1 MIVQSDFIWKFFSR
15 GEYMHGENKVI
26 LKDGKNKVYDLKMGS
41 LSCRLYKEEWENS
54 KSAI

>member
-1 MIVQSDFIWKFFSR
+1 
-15 GEYMHGENKVI
+15 MHGENKVI
-26 LKDGKNKVYDLKMGS
+26 TKRWDGKNKVYDLKMGS